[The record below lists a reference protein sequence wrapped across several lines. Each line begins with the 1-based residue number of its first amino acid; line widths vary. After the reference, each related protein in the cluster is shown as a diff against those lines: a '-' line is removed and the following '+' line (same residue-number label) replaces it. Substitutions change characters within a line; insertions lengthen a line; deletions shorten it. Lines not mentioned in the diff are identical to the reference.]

1 MAGRAI
7 TTGASVGTV
16 KFFETIYKPDHDVPF
31 PMADLVYKR
40 RQQFDNEQTTRWLQ
54 QQRQQWQQNNNDNY
68 LTGQRLVLFKLN

>member
-40 RQQFDNEQTTRWLQ
+40 RQQFDNEQTTR
-54 QQRQQWQQNNNDNY
+54 
-68 LTGQRLVLFKLN
+68 